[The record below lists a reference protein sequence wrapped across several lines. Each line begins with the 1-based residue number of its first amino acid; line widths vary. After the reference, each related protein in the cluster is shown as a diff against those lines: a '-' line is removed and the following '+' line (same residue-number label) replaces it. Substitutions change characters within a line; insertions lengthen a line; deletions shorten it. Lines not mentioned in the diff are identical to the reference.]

1 MQKSSVALYVTKELF
16 KKLISNALHV
26 YENFGYA
33 IASRHATYTWSVASP
48 DRWFPY
54 SQNESFWLLSIPE
67 KPKPS
72 GTMIGSVS
80 ATRSYFSQTDFFPY
94 FSNWSGAYERHYQR
108 GITRH
113 NELRNEETKKVNRI
127 FLNHSLCHI
136 QIHIHV
142 QRMIPA
148 DRNRRKLIS

>member
-1 MQKSSVALYVTKELF
+1 MFSKSF
-16 KKLISNALHV
+16 KKFISNALRV
-26 YENFGYA
+26 YENFSYA
-33 IASRHATYTWSVASP
+33 IVSRHVTYTRSVTSL
-48 DRWFPY
+48 DRWSPY

-72 GTMIGSVS
+72 GNMIGSVS

-94 FSNWSGAYERHYQR
+94 FSNWSSAYERHYQR

-127 FLNHSLCHI
+127 FLNHSLYPYFPTHI
-136 QIHIHV
+136 IHTYTHTHMRVRTCIHTSIHI
-142 QRMIPA
+142 
-148 DRNRRKLIS
+148 

>member
-1 MQKSSVALYVTKELF
+1 MYIYIYTHKKVVWHYVFPKNFPKSLYQMRYVYTKISVTQSQIYTCNIHVTLP
-16 KKLISNALHV
+16 AW
-26 YENFGYA
+26 
-33 IASRHATYTWSVASP
+33 T
-48 DRWFPY
+48 Y
-54 SQNESFWLLSIPE
+54 SQNESFWFLSIPE

-94 FSNWSGAYERHYQR
+94 FSNWSSAYERHYQR

-127 FLNHSLCHI
+127 FLKSFSLLYTNTRTYTH
-136 QIHIHV
+136 
-142 QRMIPA
+142 R
-148 DRNRRKLIS
+148 RNVGREK